1 MIKIKNKRVSSGLM
15 FHYAHFICDCL
26 FPEIVSDIFNYDEVV
41 REKTIKQTIGNFNKI
56 YTDVMRIKNTEL
68 HSHDFNNLNVP
79 TMHYKNK
86 EDYKDKIYFDKF
98 RKFIFER
105 YNINDLEYNN
115 DYPEVLL
122 IKRGERVN
130 LIDDKY
136 LSEKA
141 SKSTLPITITTGK
154 ERREIQGV
162 TELEEF
168 LKNKYKNKF
177 KSLYFE
183 NVPFEEQVKYFN
195 NAKIIVCAHGAVM
208 ANMFFCKENTKIVE
222 VTCNKKWW
230 YFDTISK
237 TLNLHHIKC
246 NKNCFINISN
256 RIKILDENLPPIV
269 VENLP
274 PIVVEEA
281 ATANYDLNA

>member
-1 MIKIKNKRVSSGLM
+1 
-15 FHYAHFICDCL
+15 
-26 FPEIVSDIFNYDEVV
+26 
-41 REKTIKQTIGNFNKI
+41 
-56 YTDVMRIKNTEL
+56 MRIKNTEL
-68 HSHDFNNLNVP
+68 HYHDFNNLNVP

-105 YNINDLEYNN
+105 YNINNLEYNN

-136 LSEKA
+136 LSK
-141 SKSTLPITITTGK
+141 INNNVTTGK
-154 ERREIQGV
+154 ERREIQHV

-168 LKNKYKNKF
+168 LKNKYENKF

-222 VTCNKKWW
+222 VTCNKNWW
-230 YFDTISK
+230 YFDIISK

-246 NKNCFINISN
+246 YKNCFINIAN
-256 RIKILDENLPPIV
+256 KIKILDENYS
-269 VENLP
+269 NLP

-281 ATANYDLNA
+281 TANYELNA